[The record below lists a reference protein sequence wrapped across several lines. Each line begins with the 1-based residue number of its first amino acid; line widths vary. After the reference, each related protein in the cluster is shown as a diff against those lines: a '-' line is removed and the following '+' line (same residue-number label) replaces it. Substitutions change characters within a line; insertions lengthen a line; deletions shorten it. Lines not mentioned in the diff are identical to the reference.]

1 MTRRWRLRALV
12 AALVLQVLVLL
23 GLLGYARYPVWF
35 GKEVVL
41 RTVPVDPRD
50 LLRGNYARL
59 RYDISEAPMPEVGV
73 PRVGREVYVQLRRKG
88 RVWKAVDT
96 RYSPP
101 PGDFIRGHIR
111 AVRVGSVTVEY
122 GIEAYF
128 APKDKALELERRLRQ
143 GGLARVRIATDGRAA
158 LVSVEDTGEGTGE
171 GAGEQP

>member
-59 RYDISEAPMPEVGV
+59 RYDISEAPMP
-73 PRVGREVYVQLRRKG
+73 
-88 RVWKAVDT
+88 
-96 RYSPP
+96 
-101 PGDFIRGHIR
+101 
-111 AVRVGSVTVEY
+111 
-122 GIEAYF
+122 
-128 APKDKALELERRLRQ
+128 
-143 GGLARVRIATDGRAA
+143 
-158 LVSVEDTGEGTGE
+158 
-171 GAGEQP
+171 

>member
-1 MTRRWRLRALV
+1 M
-12 AALVLQVLVLL
+12 
-23 GLLGYARYPVWF
+23 
-35 GKEVVL
+35 
-41 RTVPVDPRD
+41 
-50 LLRGNYARL
+50 
-59 RYDISEAPMPEVGV
+59 GV
-73 PRVGREVYVQLRRKG
+73 PRVGREVYVQLRRQG

-171 GAGEQP
+171 GAGGPP